1 MWLAR
6 CLCCACT
13 GWSESTRQDWM
24 NGDATGG
31 GKGAAAL
38 TASST
43 RACGRARAPGSL
55 AGQLLL
61 PIFTPV
67 LEKNP
72 APSFAAEAPQE
83 AHSVFQG
90 RLGYAMEKPVVSA
103 NKRGT
108 SLGFYS
114 EVRHGKS
121 KTCSAPGLIIAWPKF
136 SLRQQ
141 RWSPCQWQRRLC
153 SRAAAAAAGL
163 SNLQAF
169 WHCPVL
175 WQINTRESRK
185 KIQL

>member
-1 MWLAR
+1 MKGHA
-6 CLCCACT
+6 
-13 GWSESTRQDWM
+13 TRR
-24 NGDATGG
+24 GR
-31 GKGAAAL
+31 GAAAL

-43 RACGRARAPGSL
+43 RACGRARAPDSL

-72 APSFAAEAPQE
+72 APSFAAQAPQK

-90 RLGYAMEKPVVSA
+90 RLGYPTEKPVVSA

-114 EVRHGKS
+114 EVRYGKS
-121 KTCSAPGLIIAWPKF
+121 KTHSAPGLIIAWPKV
-136 SLRQQ
+136 SLCQQ

-153 SRAAAAAAGL
+153 SRAAAGL

-175 WQINTRESRK
+175 WQVNTRESRK